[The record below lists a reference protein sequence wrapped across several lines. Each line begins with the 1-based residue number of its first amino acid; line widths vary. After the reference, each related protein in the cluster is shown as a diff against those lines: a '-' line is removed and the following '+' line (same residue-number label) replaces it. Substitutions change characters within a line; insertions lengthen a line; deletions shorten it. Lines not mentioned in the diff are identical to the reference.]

1 MTSSVSTSLKILQQI
16 FREDKQIDEL
26 LNDFQLHLQ
35 DVDVVDFT
43 ERLSLS
49 FYLG

>member
-49 FYLG
+49 IYLG

>member
-35 DVDVVDFT
+35 DNVVDFT